1 MAAVKLN
8 LLNFIL
14 LHHQKKRNP
23 WHLENIKV
31 TLGAISRRGTCLCT
45 VLSNRSGKEVGGM
58 REENIGHSC
67 WHLGKH
73 SWCLLPF
80 SPWLHCTG
88 TLEKS
93 QLRSHSRGAQ
103 MPPAQYSV
111 KRHSFLFAL
120 FVLHSSHLNPL
131 REDVA
136 HPELSLSL
144 ERRSFW
150 QVKRFWS
157 SPPISVFLRGSR
169 IDALV
174 DENMF
179 PRMWETADSCLKISL
194 FCWPSGCYCRNP
206 KPFHVCTAQRTAT
219 KYAVSTST
227 LMAFQAS
234 L

>member
-1 MAAVKLN
+1 MSAYLFSPCLPHTHTKN
-8 LLNFIL
+8 NQRPWG
-14 LHHQKKRNP
+14 LHRLERWELICLQPRVIKEPEKRGCSKIKFVEFYIAPPSKKKRNP

-45 VLSNRSGKEVGGM
+45 VLSNRSGKEAGGM

-111 KRHSFLFAL
+111 RRHSFLFAL
-120 FVLHSSHLNPL
+120 FVCTLPTWTHSERTWLIQ
-131 REDVA
+131 
-136 HPELSLSL
+136 SLA
-144 ERRSFW
+144 
-150 QVKRFWS
+150 
-157 SPPISVFLRGSR
+157 SV
-169 IDALV
+169 
-174 DENMF
+174 
-179 PRMWETADSCLKISL
+179 
-194 FCWPSGCYCRNP
+194 
-206 KPFHVCTAQRTAT
+206 
-219 KYAVSTST
+219 
-227 LMAFQAS
+227 
-234 L
+234 